1 MTSGI
6 QSRAAL
12 FHALISHW
20 WRHKTQLATL
30 VVGLMLATA
39 LWTGVQA
46 INAHARAS
54 YDQAAQTVSASQRT
68 VIEAPNG
75 ELLDQTAFAALRRAG
90 LDVAPIVT
98 GTLPGLPDLPITG
111 IDPLSFVA
119 EKGAAYQP
127 PSGEA
132 MLAFLTPPGTL
143 HAHADHRD
151 ALNAVLAAWPAAERP
166 KVVADTAVP
175 NHTVIGDI
183 ATVQRLLGLEGQLTA
198 LWLPPG
204 VTAADVTLPAGWQER
219 LTVVDP
225 VAAVDMTGLTDSFHL
240 NLTAFGLLS
249 FLVGLFIV
257 YSAVGLALE
266 ARLPSLRTLRVCGVS
281 RRRLVAFL
289 MAETL
294 LIALLAG
301 KLGVMLGFLIA
312 QVLLPDV
319 ATSLR
324 GLYGADVAPDLAPG
338 LGWWITGI
346 GLSMLGAFASAV
358 GTYVRIYRLPLLT
371 RTGSHAW
378 RSAQSRTLVHQRIAG
393 ACLWVMAALIYISA
407 DGLFAA
413 FMVLAGLLTG
423 SALLL
428 PTLLSAFLALGG
440 RFARQPVS
448 QWFWADA
455 RKQVTG
461 LSLALM
467 ALLLALSANIG
478 VGGMVESFRKTFTAF
493 LDERLVTE
501 VYIYAPDQMA
511 TTDITRWL
519 ETQENVTAV
528 LPQWFARSTYGGL
541 PIDITGF
548 SDHATFRKVWTL
560 QASTPDTWDQ
570 VFGGKAILINEQ
582 LARRHDLLVGADVVL
597 TTEKGPAPFLVAGIF
612 ADYGNPKGA
621 IRASLPLMDRWWP
634 TAEKRRMGVRVSE
647 NPERLVTALKTQF
660 DLDEWQVTD
669 QITLKGY
676 SKAVFEKTFAITAT
690 LNVLT
695 LGVAGVAMF
704 TSLLTLSNARIA
716 DMAPLWSLGLSRAE
730 LTRAELIK
738 ILMLALFTSLAAIPV
753 GLALCWCLVALVN
766 VEAFGW
772 RLPLYLFPHQWGQ
785 LVALGGLT
793 AFVATLYPV
802 LRLNRTPPAQLTKVF
817 ANER

>member
-1 MTSGI
+1 MTTGF
-6 QSRAAL
+6 QLRAAL
-12 FHALISHW
+12 FHALTSHW
-20 WRHKTQLATL
+20 WRHKTQFATL
-30 VVGLMLATA
+30 VVGLILATA

-68 VIEAPNG
+68 VIEAANG
-75 ELLDQTAFAALRRAG
+75 GLLDQATFAALRRAG
-90 LDVAPIVT
+90 LDVAPVVT
-98 GTLPGLPDLPITG
+98 GILPGLPDVPLTG

-119 EKGAAYQP
+119 ESNAAYQP

-132 MLAFLTPPGTL
+132 MLAFLTPPGSL
-143 HAHADHRD
+143 HAHADHAD
-151 ALNAVLAAWPAAERP
+151 ALTLALAAWPAAQRP
-166 KVVADTAVP
+166 TVVLDEAVP
-175 NHTVIGDI
+175 SRTIIGDI
-183 ATVQRLLGLEGQLTA
+183 ATVQRLLGLDGQLTA

-204 VTAADVTLPAGWQER
+204 VTAADITLPPSWQES
-219 LTVVDP
+219 LTISDP

-281 RRRLVAFL
+281 RRRLVAFM

-301 KLGVMLGFLIA
+301 TLGVLMGFLIA
-312 QVLLPDV
+312 QLLLPDV

-324 GLYGADVAPDLAPG
+324 GLYGADVGPDLAPG

-378 RSAQSRTLVHQRIAG
+378 RSAQSRTLLHQRIAG
-393 ACLWVMAALIYISA
+393 AGLWVLAALIYA
-407 DGLFAA
+407 FGDGLFAA
-413 FMVLAGLLTG
+413 FLVLAGLLTG

-428 PTLLSAFLALGG
+428 PTLLSVLLSLGG
-440 RFARQPVS
+440 RFARLPVS

-478 VGGMVESFRKTFTAF
+478 VGGMVESFRQTFTAF

-501 VYIYAPDQMA
+501 VYIYAPDA
-511 TTDITRWL
+511 DAAADITRWL
-519 ETQENVTAV
+519 EEQETVTAV
-528 LPQWFARSTYGGL
+528 LPQWYTRGSYDGL
-541 PIDITGF
+541 PLDITGF
-548 SDHATFRKVWTL
+548 SDHATFREVWTL
-560 QASTPDTWDQ
+560 LEGTPDTWDQ
-570 VFGGKAILINEQ
+570 VFGSEAILINEQ
-582 LARRHDLLVGADVVL
+582 LARRHGLEVGSAVTL
-597 TTEKGPAPFLVAGIF
+597 TTEKGQAPFLVAGIF

-621 IRASLPLMDRWWP
+621 IRASLPLVDSWWP
-634 TAEKRRMGVRVSE
+634 SAERRRLGVRVPDS
-647 NPERLVTALKTQF
+647 PDGLVAALKTRF

-669 QITLKGY
+669 QATLKGY
-676 SKAVFEKTFAITAT
+676 SRAVFEKTFAITAT

-716 DMAPLWSLGLSRAE
+716 DMAPLWSLGLSRGE
-730 LTRAELIK
+730 LTRAELMK

-772 RLPLYLFPHQWGQ
+772 RLPLYLFPRQWGQ
-785 LVALGGLT
+785 LVTLGCLIAL
-793 AFVATLYPV
+793 VATLYPV